1 MDAGILAG
9 DTAWIL
15 TSTALVT
22 LMMPGLAFYYG
33 GMTGFK
39 TSLNMLMMVMGG
51 FCVVMVAWS
60 LVGYSIAFGDSYGG
74 AGLLGN
80 VTEYLGLRGMLVED
94 PNGLPPML
102 LAGFMGI
109 FCALTTGIIA
119 GGAADR
125 MKFGAWM
132 VFAGLWSVLV
142 YAPVCHWVFSF
153 DNPDTGYVGGWI
165 ANQLQ
170 AIDFA
175 GGTAVHINSGA
186 GALALVLVLGQR
198 RSFARPPRPHSLP
211 LVLLGAG
218 LLWVGWYG
226 FNAGSAL
233 ASGNNAA
240 VALTNTLLATAGAT
254 LGWMGFERIRDKHS
268 TALGAASGMVAGL
281 VAITPACGAVDGMGA
296 ILIGLAAGVV
306 CAIAVTWK
314 RKLGYDDSL
323 DVVGIHFVG
332 GILGTLMIGLLAVP
346 DAPNAGTGLFFG
358 GGLALLG
365 KQAVAAIA
373 VIAYSFA
380 VTWVIAMVLKKTMG
394 IRVKSEDEDA
404 GLDLATHAER
414 AYEIPAMAGD

>member
-1 MDAGILAG
+1 MDAGVLAG

-15 TSTALVT
+15 TSAALVT

-33 GMTGFK
+33 GMTGFRS
-39 TSLNMLMMVMGG
+39 SLNMLMMVMGG
-51 FCVVMVAWS
+51 FCVVMVAWA
-60 LVGYSIAFGDSYGG
+60 LIGYSMAFGDSYGG
-74 AGLLGN
+74 AGVLGD
-80 VTEYLGLRGMLVED
+80 VTEFVGMRGMLAED
-94 PNGLPPML
+94 PAGLPPML
-102 LAGFMGI
+102 LVGFMGI

-119 GGAADR
+119 GGVADR

-132 VFAGLWSVLV
+132 AFAGIWSVLV

-165 ANQLQ
+165 ANKLA

-186 GALALVLVLGQR
+186 AALALVLVLGPR
-198 RSFARPPRPHSLP
+198 RSFDRPPRPHSLP

-226 FNAGSAL
+226 FNAGSAV

-240 VALTNTLLATAGAT
+240 VALTNTLLATAAAT
-254 LGWMGFERIRDKHS
+254 LGWMAFEKVRDKHS

-281 VAITPACGAVDGMGA
+281 VAITPACGAVNGIGA
-296 ILIGLAAGVV
+296 MIIGAAAGVV

-332 GILGTLMIGLLAVP
+332 GILGTLLIGLLAVP
-346 DAPNAGTGLFFG
+346 DAPNAGTGLLFG

-365 KQAVAAIA
+365 KQAVAALA
-373 VIAYSFA
+373 VIAYSFT
-380 VTWVIAMVLKKTMG
+380 VTWLIAFALKKTMG
-394 IRVKSEDEDA
+394 IRVTPEVEDS
-404 GLDLATHAER
+404 GLDINIHAER
-414 AYEIPAMAGD
+414 AYEIPAMAGE